1 MKSPKPSGRSEP
13 IDADA
18 NADVNAS
25 ASVTAHPGMAE
36 IGPLLERAKTSATLA
51 ERTRLARELHDSVT
65 QALHSIALYSDAA
78 RLALESGKADVAAAH
93 IAEVRNSARQG
104 MAEMRRLIFELR
116 PPIVEEAGLVG
127 ALRSRIESVESR
139 AGVKAD
145 LHAQITCDLP
155 QAIECEL
162 YHIALEALNNMMKH
176 ADASNVVVRLDCPPG
191 AIRLQVQDDGV
202 GFDPSAVGTGGG
214 FGLKCMRER
223 ANGLGGELTIQST
236 PGQGTLVLVEVMR

>member
-1 MKSPKPSGRSEP
+1 MKAPKPADRSEP
-13 IDADA
+13 SDADA
-18 NADVNAS
+18 DADAI
-25 ASVTAHPGMAE
+25 TDPGTAE

-78 RLALESGKADVAAAH
+78 RLALESGKTDVAAAH

-116 PPIVEEAGLVG
+116 PSIVEEAGLVG

-145 LHAQITCDLP
+145 LHAPVTCDLP
-155 QAIECEL
+155 QAFECEL

-176 ADASNVVVRLDCPPG
+176 ADASNVVVRLDCTPDV
-191 AIRLQVQDDGV
+191 IRLQVQDDGV

-223 ANGLGGELTIQST
+223 AHGLGGELTIQST
-236 PGQGTLVLVEVMR
+236 PGQGTLVLVEVIR